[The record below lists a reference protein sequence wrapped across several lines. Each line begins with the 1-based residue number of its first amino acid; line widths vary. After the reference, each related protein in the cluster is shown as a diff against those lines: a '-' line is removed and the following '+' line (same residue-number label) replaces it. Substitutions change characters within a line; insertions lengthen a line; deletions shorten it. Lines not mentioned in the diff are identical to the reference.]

1 MPLMRTVYTG
11 KQLWDGTRLHGES
24 MIVVEDGRIAAIE
37 SRDGAEVPSGAAEHA
52 FPAATLAPAFFD
64 VHIHGAAG
72 HDIMEATPEA
82 LCTMGRFLAARG
94 TGAFLATTVSAPLD
108 ATLRSLGGPGQ
119 IDRSGRTAKAKPRP
133 VGIHLE
139 GPFLSHSK
147 RGAHP
152 SNRLLA
158 PDIAV
163 FDRMFEAAEGH
174 VRLITLAPEL
184 PGAAELAGHA
194 ASRGVRV
201 SVGHSDASAADT
213 RRTIAA
219 GATSATHTYNAMRAM
234 DHKDPGILEVVLTT
248 DELFAELIC
257 DGIHNMPELVRLW
270 WRAKG
275 PERAILVTDAMS
287 ATGMPEG
294 EYQLGGFPVQVAGGK
309 AMVNGVL
316 AGSVLTLDRAL
327 ENFLKFTGATVEQG
341 LRLMTV
347 NPAGMTGFNDGTGTL
362 AVGGKGGFRGCR
374 CDRKTG
380 RVGCGRSSSAVD
392 EEGRGLPPCAR
403 KKAQGRGTAHLC
415 WNNGTKGLRP
425 GAGRARRRLRCRLL
439 RGPDGHIGG
448 CGAQPGKECFAHQAR
463 FADDAADPGHGNFD
477 RDVVLAAKLGAD
489 QQDGVDEVGRGL
501 LQDTH
506 ARPGR
511 PPPPGG

>member
-11 KQLWDGTRLHGES
+11 KQLWDGTRLRGES

-37 SRDGAEVPSGAAEHA
+37 SRAGAEVPSGAAERA

-82 LCTMGRFLAARG
+82 LNTIGRFLAARG

-108 ATLRSLGGPGQ
+108 ATLRSLAGMAKVIAQAPVEGQ
-119 IDRSGRTAKAKPRP
+119 ARP
-133 VGIHLE
+133 IGLHLE
-139 GPFLSHSK
+139 GPFLSHAK

-152 SNRLLA
+152 SNRLLT
-158 PDIAV
+158 PDIGV
-163 FDRMFEAAEGH
+163 FDRMYEAAEGH

-201 SVGHSDASAADT
+201 SVGHSDATAADT
-213 RRTIAA
+213 RLTIAA

-347 NPAGMTGFNDGTGTL
+347 NPAGMTGFKDGTGTL
-362 AVGGKGGFRGCR
+362 SVGGRADF
-374 CDRKTG
+374 
-380 RVGCGRSSSAVD
+380 VAVD
-392 EEGRGLPPCAR
+392 ATGKLVGSVM
-403 KKAQGRGTAHLC
+403 
-415 WNNGTKGLRP
+415 
-425 GAGRARRRLRCRLL
+425 
-439 RGPDGHIGG
+439 GG
-448 CGAQPGKECFAHQAR
+448 I
-463 FADDAADPGHGNFD
+463 AA
-477 RDVVLAAKLGAD
+477 
-489 QQDGVDEVGRGL
+489 
-501 LQDTH
+501 
-506 ARPGR
+506 
-511 PPPPGG
+511 

>member
-37 SRDGAEVPSGAAEHA
+37 SRGGAEVSSCAAEHA
-52 FPAATLAPAFFD
+52 FPGATLAPAFFD

-72 HDIMEATPEA
+72 HDIMEGTPQA
-82 LCTMGRFLAARG
+82 LSTIGRFLAARG

-108 ATLRSLGGPGQ
+108 ATLRSLAGVAKVIAQAPVEGQ
-119 IDRSGRTAKAKPRP
+119 ARP

-163 FDRMFEAAEGH
+163 FDRMFDAAEGH

-184 PGAAELAGHA
+184 PGAVELAGHA

-219 GATSATHTYNAMRAM
+219 GATSATHTYNAMRCL

-275 PERAILVTDAMS
+275 PEKAILVTDAMS

-347 NPAGMTGFNDGTGTL
+347 NPAGMTGFKDGTGRL
-362 AVGGKGGFRGCR
+362 AVGGRADF
-374 CDRKTG
+374 
-380 RVGCGRSSSAVD
+380 VAVD
-392 EEGRGLPPCAR
+392 PTGKLV
-403 KKAQGRGTAHLC
+403 
-415 WNNGTKGLRP
+415 
-425 GAGRARRRLRCRLL
+425 GAVV
-439 RGPDGHIGG
+439 GG
-448 CGAQPGKECFAHQAR
+448 I
-463 FADDAADPGHGNFD
+463 AA
-477 RDVVLAAKLGAD
+477 
-489 QQDGVDEVGRGL
+489 
-501 LQDTH
+501 
-506 ARPGR
+506 
-511 PPPPGG
+511 